1 MLQRGDGP
9 GKAGA
14 KLGLL
19 APTASQELV
28 TLQGDLLGPWL
39 PGVLV
44 CPPASGAG
52 AAPHPPFHSSPGS
65 IAAESPTSR
74 FPH

>member
-1 MLQRGDGP
+1 MLRRGDGL

-19 APTASQELV
+19 ALTASQELV

-44 CPPASGAG
+44 CPPRLGCGSCPSIPAPAASPPK
-52 AAPHPPFHSSPGS
+52 APL
-65 IAAESPTSR
+65 AD
-74 FPH
+74 FPIRL